1 MLIELKSSATDPMN
15 TPSRML
21 QRFKETLILKPN
33 SRVALQSAL
42 ITTNSESYA
51 VLTGDWLNNADASH
65 ATSTITFTNV
75 GANAYWKYKNTTEW
89 WRPSTGNVW
98 LIFEAEPINFSTL
111 PTRTATMSI
120 ATNTITIQTNG
131 NFLTREG
138 SLTRKYLKNHVEHTL
153 DDATILVNLTNF
165 PINSRNVKGN
175 TDNHIATI
183 PYLTDLNDTTKEQQ
197 FYEPYNPTAH
207 SLDNEAD
214 LNLNF
219 IELELLNSD
228 GTQRTDLIHPTQIT
242 LRITN
247 EISSN

>member
-21 QRFKETLILKPN
+21 QRFKETIILKPN
-33 SRVALQSAL
+33 SRIALQSAL
-42 ITTNSESYA
+42 ITTNSETYA
-51 VLTGDWLNNADASH
+51 ELTGTWKHNGDDATTTIFD
-65 ATSTITFTNV
+65 AT
-75 GANAYWKYKNTTEW
+75 GANAYWKYKVGTAEY
-89 WRPSTGNVW
+89 WRPTTGNSW
-98 LIFEAEPINFSTL
+98 AIFNTAPTNFTDAPDRSATL
-111 PTRTATMSI
+111 NI

-131 NFLTREG
+131 GFITREG
-138 SLTRKYLKNHVEHTL
+138 FIPRKNLKDNTVVAEN
-153 DDATILVNLTNF
+153 DKTIIVNLTHF
-165 PINSRNVKGN
+165 PINSRNSSGN

-183 PYLTDLNDTTKEQQ
+183 PLLTDLNDTTQEQQ

-214 LNLNF
+214 LNMNF
-219 IELELLNSD
+219 LDLELLNSD
-228 GTQRTDLIHPTQIT
+228 GKQRTDLIHPTQIT